1 MHQLQERG
9 EFAFWK
15 QLKESL
21 ERQQIPLKVIP
32 RLNGKQIDIFAL
44 YRFVARQGGSAA
56 VGRSPGGW
64 GAVADEL
71 RVSKR
76 LGTRAELV
84 RQVYSQ
90 YLQTYEEEQ
99 RTRTEEDKKEL
110 AALAGQCGAAAADLK
125 LTG

>member
-1 MHQLQERG
+1 MYGNLSHCL
-9 EFAFWK
+9 
-15 QLKESL
+15 
-21 ERQQIPLKVIP
+21 
-32 RLNGKQIDIFAL
+32 
-44 YRFVARQGGSAA
+44 GSYQ
-56 VGRSPGGW
+56 

-71 RVSKR
+71 RVSKK

-110 AALAGQCGAAAADLK
+110 AALAGEIY
-125 LTG
+125 